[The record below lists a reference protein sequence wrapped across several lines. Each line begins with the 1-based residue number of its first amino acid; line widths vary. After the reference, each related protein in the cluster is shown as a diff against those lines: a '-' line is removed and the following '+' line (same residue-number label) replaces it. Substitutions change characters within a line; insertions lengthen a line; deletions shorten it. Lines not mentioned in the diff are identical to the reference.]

1 MFERLVPQP
10 PDELLALIKL
20 FRDDS
25 RRGKLDLGV
34 GVYKDK
40 QGNTPIMRAVK
51 AAEET
56 LLREQATKSYLGPE
70 GDLRFI
76 ELLTPIVFGG
86 IDVTLRVSGIQTPG
100 GSGALRVAADLARRA
115 NPASRFWISAPSWP
129 NHRPIFAA
137 AGVQVVDYP
146 YFDIASQTLLFDRM
160 IAALSEAESGDVVVL
175 HGSCH
180 NPSGTEL
187 DREQWNAL
195 VALCAQRGLVPL
207 IDLAYQ
213 GLGEG
218 LDEDAYGVRK
228 ATEHLDELM
237 VAQSCDKNFAL
248 YRERTGALFVVG
260 RERELITSNLAA
272 SARTI
277 WSMPPDHG
285 AAAVRLV
292 LESPQLSAAWRNEL
306 TEMRDRINAVRRRL
320 AAVEPK
326 LDFIG
331 RQRGLFSNLAL
342 APETIRRL
350 RAEHGVYMAGSGRIN
365 LAGLRVEDAE
375 PFAAALRSVGGLG
388 GLDRAWST
396 GRKRL

>member
-1 MFERLVPQP
+1 MFERLAPQP
-10 PDELLALIKL
+10 ADELLALIKL
-20 FRDDS
+20 FRDDP

-34 GVYKDK
+34 GVYRDR

-56 LLREQATKSYLGPE
+56 LLREQETKSYLGPE
-70 GDLRFI
+70 GDPRFV
-76 ELLTPIVFGG
+76 ELLTPVVFGG
-86 IDVTLRVSGIQTPG
+86 VDVADRVSGIQTPG

-137 AGVQVVDYP
+137 AGVEVVDYP

-160 IAALSEAESGDVVVL
+160 IAALSGAERGDVVVL

-180 NPSGTEL
+180 NPSGAEL
-187 DREQWNAL
+187 DREQWNA
-195 VALCAQRGLVPL
+195 VIALCAERGLIPL

-218 LDEDAYGVRK
+218 LDEDAYGVRR
-228 ATEHLDELM
+228 ATERLDEVM

-248 YRERTGALFVVG
+248 YRERTGALFVIG
-260 RERELITSNLAA
+260 RERDLVASNLAA
-272 SARTI
+272 SARTT

-285 AAAVRLV
+285 AAAVRLI
-292 LESPQLSAAWRNEL
+292 LESPKLSMAWRDEL
-306 TEMRDRINAVRRRL
+306 TEMRERINAVRRRI

-326 LDFIG
+326 LDSIG

-342 APETIRRL
+342 TPEMVRRL
-350 RAEHGVYMAGSGRIN
+350 RAEHGVYLAGSGRIN
-365 LAGLRVEDAE
+365 VAGLRIEDAE
-375 PFAAALRSVGGLG
+375 PFAAALRAVGGFG
-388 GLDRAWST
+388 AADRVRPAGSQ
-396 GRKRL
+396 RL